1 MLIFKEKINPL
12 YFVHIPRTGGRY
24 LRELFLKNNYIV
36 NHWRFDEY
44 HNNIVVPHLQYP
56 YYSKFTNHGK
66 IKQFTLVRNPGD
78 RFVSMFCSGI
88 VKDNLLID
96 EDKILNNKSLLFEF
110 IENNIN
116 NLNSHTNWFL
126 PQHHFLNNNCK
137 IWKIENGLGKKFYK
151 WMETSFKIKFKSK
164 TIVNNYKTDYDFN
177 KKIKLNKKTIGYIK
191 EFYKHDYKLLSYK

>member
-56 YYSKFTNHGK
+56 YYSKFTNYGK
-66 IKQFTLVRNPGD
+66 IKQFTFVRNPVD

-88 VKDNLLID
+88 LKDNLLID

-137 IWKIENGLGKKFYK
+137 IWKIENGLKDKFYK
-151 WMETSFKIKFKSK
+151 WMKKNFKINLK
-164 TIVNNYKTDYDFN
+164 TIDNDINYETNYDLY
-177 KKIKLNKKTIGYIK
+177 KKIKLSKKTIEYIK
-191 EFYKHDYKLLSYK
+191 EFYKNDYKLLDYK